1 MISRDFIMIQIET
14 LTAVIARLLF
24 KKDITV
30 KDEVRAEVSNSCK
43 SLIGLDYDF
52 INSLPVQQL
61 VSFFSISGKLDVVK
75 TLIAAKLFN
84 LASDAEDKE
93 EKVKLKVKSSY
104 LYDAILSNT
113 DDNEYHDLK
122 KEIETELEKL
132 DKELDELEVQES
144 N

>member
-1 MISRDFIMIQIET
+1 MISKDFLMRQLET
-14 LTAVIARLLF
+14 LTEVVAKILL
-24 KKDITV
+24 KKDIGV
-30 KDEVRAEVSNSCK
+30 KDEIRKEIANGCK
-43 SLIGLDYDF
+43 TLIGLDYNF
-52 INSLPVQQL
+52 INNLPVQQL

-84 LASDAEDKE
+84 LASDAENIKE
-93 EKVKLKVKSSY
+93 KTKLKIKSSY

-122 KEIETELEKL
+122 KEIEAELEKL
-132 DKELDELEVQES
+132 DKELDALEEQ